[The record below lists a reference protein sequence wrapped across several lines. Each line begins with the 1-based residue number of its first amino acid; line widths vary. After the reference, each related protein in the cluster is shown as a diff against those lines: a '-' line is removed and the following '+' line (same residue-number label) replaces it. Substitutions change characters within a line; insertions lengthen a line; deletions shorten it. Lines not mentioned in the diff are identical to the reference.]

1 MCAASQLP
9 GRGPTDVDVAP
20 VPASK
25 EKNLSIS
32 AVTPLHKFNTFT
44 AISLK
49 KPIAQCQAFLLIS
62 PPY

>member
-1 MCAASQLP
+1 MLSGQINF
-9 GRGPTDVDVAP
+9 
-20 VPASK
+20 PA
-25 EKNLSIS
+25 LSCIHDEGHF
-32 AVTPLHKFNTFT
+32 LMFNTFT